1 MTPATVAH
9 DAVLAGLCSAVYE
22 RDRAAREAVIEGL
35 GCEVRQWVEW
45 GGCEAAL
52 IRMDAD
58 LPNGAIALV
67 IRGTEVSEGQ
77 WRDVLANVG
86 IPSPWAGPGRA
97 HTGYVRQL
105 DRILDRV
112 AYALEWCGSP
122 VTVAGHSMGGALATL
137 LASRLWWRSAV
148 GLRPRTVRDVVTF
161 GAPKSIDRDAAAV
174 IGCPVRRY
182 VIAGDLAPLWPPI
195 PGLTHPAPAIHLPA
209 PEGTQILT
217 RGWRGVWPM
226 RNHDVDT
233 YADALNRASG

>member
-1 MTPATVAH
+1 MTPAHVAG

-22 RDRAAREAVIEGL
+22 RDRADREAIIAGL
-35 GCEVRQWVEW
+35 GCTVWQWIEW

-52 IRMDAD
+52 IRMDVDRSDSPA
-58 LPNGAIALV
+58 ALV

-77 WRDVLANVG
+77 WRDVLANLG

-112 AYALEWCGSP
+112 AYTLERTEESGSA

-137 LASRLWWRSAV
+137 LASRLWWRSSV
-148 GLRPRTVRDVVTF
+148 GLARSPVREVVTF
-161 GAPKSIDRDAAAV
+161 GAPKVIDCVASDI

-182 VIAGDLAPLWPPI
+182 VVAGDPAPLWPPI
-195 PGLTHPAPAIHLPA
+195 SGLTHPAPAIHLNA
-209 PEGTQILT
+209 PEGSRLLWS
-217 RGWRGVWPM
+217 GMWPM
-226 RNHDVDT
+226 RHHDVDT
-233 YADALNRASG
+233 YAAALARASG